1 MKKYKSV
8 VRCNICN
15 AELSSGWCKTRIG
28 VWLKLR
34 KLKKG
39 HKHSAL
45 VTLIHDCCEARKR

>member
-45 VTLIHDCCEARKR
+45 VTLIHDSCEARKR